1 MPGLFVCM
9 GILAVHNP
17 LLRPQSAAD
26 QLTAAGA
33 AGSKLS
39 ARAMD
44 HMRR

>member
-1 MPGLFVCM
+1 MPGLFVYM

-17 LLRPQSAAD
+17 RPQSAAD

-44 HMRR
+44 HMRQ